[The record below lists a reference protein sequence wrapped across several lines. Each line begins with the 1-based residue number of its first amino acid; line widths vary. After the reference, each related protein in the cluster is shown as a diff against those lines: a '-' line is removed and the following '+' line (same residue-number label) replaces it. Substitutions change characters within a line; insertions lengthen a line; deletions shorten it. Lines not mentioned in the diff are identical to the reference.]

1 MFPKRLALITAVCAS
16 GALLAACGGEGAED
30 ESTTTS
36 ATASETA
43 QTTETTE
50 ATPDHV
56 ERLTAVVPELDGVP
70 EFAEKVA
77 DSEAVREA
85 ADNVEIDTWDDEAE
99 TESLLAD
106 GEHDIVIAPVQ
117 KAARAFHEGAN
128 IRLAGATFWEPLVV
142 AGVAETPEDPDDATQ
157 WTGKLAG
164 KKIATALPEDSVPA
178 LALRHILD
186 RNELQDTEIL
196 HVADTAVAQAAVDEG
211 EAAAMLTYATTDT
224 DLNRLF
230 KLQDE
235 WARTTGSL
243 PRLPSLGVIVDAD
256 FAEEHRDMVRTV
268 VRAASDEAGEDRELL
283 PGREVASE
291 LGRFYE
297 NIGQTAEDVIGAR
310 TIDPDFF
317 LKRRA

>member
-16 GALLAACGGEGAED
+16 GALLAACGGEGAQE
-30 ESTTTS
+30 ETTTS
-36 ATASETA
+36 SATATETT

-50 ATPDHV
+50 AAPDHV
-56 ERLTAVVPELDGVP
+56 ERLTAAVPELRGVP
-70 EFAEKVA
+70 EFAQKVA

-85 ADNVEIDTWDDEAE
+85 ADDVAIDTWADESE
-99 TESLLAD
+99 TDHLLTD
-106 GEHDIVIAPVQ
+106 GEHDIVVAPVQ
-117 KAARAFHEGAN
+117 KAARAFHDGAD
-128 IRLAGATFWEPLVV
+128 IRLAGATFWQPLVV
-142 AGVAETPEDPDDATQ
+142 AGLGETPEDPNDASQ
-157 WTGKLAG
+157 WTGELAG
-164 KKIATALPEDSVPA
+164 EKIVTALPEDSVPT

-186 RNELQDTEIL
+186 RNELQDTEIV
-196 HVADTAVAQAAVDEG
+196 HVADTAAAQAAVDEG
-211 EAAAMLTYATTDT
+211 EAAAMLTYAATDT
-224 DLNRLF
+224 DLNHLF

-243 PRLPSLGVIVDAD
+243 PRLPSLGVIVNAD
-256 FAEEHRDMVRTV
+256 FAEEHRDVVRTV

-283 PGREVASE
+283 PGREVSSE

-310 TIDPDFF
+310 TIDPEFF